1 MKCSI
6 FKRTVC
12 FLLIVT
18 FLLGVSMPVFATNE
32 DSHTE
37 SIGLNAFFE
46 NNYDT
51 TLLDHNATGHMTF
64 VEDMRGKVIG
74 TLAMEVLAMIYG
86 EEPEPNESKYMEVLI
101 NIMMTYEMENASD
114 ISEQCKMDTLKTA
127 ESLCM
132 DAVKAGTGLLFE
144 LTNVD
149 AAIEPLKDWLNIAV
163 EGLGTIA
170 DNTENWIEGI
180 GDLNAL
186 LQNYA
191 THDAFLY
198 QIESLATGELQSAAS
213 KLRTA
218 MTSAMKIKLETY
230 SDISEKNFQNYS
242 EFFFKDMFFEAL
254 KLTEEYATD
263 EGFQFFVELG
273 SDVMDMVGAIDL
285 GIEIGKLVGNV
296 AVNGEDIINRVLE
309 MKAVYDISV
318 VLEHWLK
325 DVKKRISTPYTE
337 AMDNWAID
345 YVRSGNYLIS
355 CRIRGEYCMYSLL
368 AKDSGLY
375 SHFGEKTAQQAENVY
390 NSLTMTLAE
399 IKEQLDGIL
408 SVLIVNVGSEM
419 PYEAVNANSKWNV
432 YGNNGQLYDNYTLR
446 IYDKQNLL
454 NFVHTGPM
462 DDLDPTVT
470 EYVIDNTEPFV
481 ITLEEGYAYTFEFV
495 DNADAEKV
503 KLMTVGV
510 TDDDPLLTS
519 VVDVET
525 EFGVTSLRQLTK
537 VIRYDSNGSYTQH
550 NLSYNENGL
559 LENYLIEYHSD
570 RFENT
575 REYRLAYDSNNR
587 LVCCKDPEKAC
598 PDYEYRYSQ
607 DGRLTGWSM
616 WEYDDAD
623 CESKYICEYD
633 NLGRLVK
640 EYTEYSEDG
649 MDVIIHTYDETGR
662 LTSVVSNNTFEISAG
677 TKTTMYDDQGRI
689 AEKVHDFSG
698 PYGSTY
704 RFRYSYD
711 YAPFILIECYEEGDW
726 IPSSLGLQD
735 IKPEELV
742 FFKLDKTATFEM
754 HDGYVSKIIGDDY
767 TYVFS
772 YGDGMIFK
780 TGNINVPQDTVDD
793 MNSQARTYQDIL
805 TMYHTSISLNWTNCD
820 GEDEYIG
827 DPDNACYMFK
837 HYEPNRKLEE
847 IGFALLDIN
856 NDGQDELFISLLDM
870 AVSGSFY
877 DMYTICNG
885 EIVHVV
891 SAGERDQYNLAE
903 NSSINNSGSGSAL
916 LSSEVNYRLDG
927 TDGTLK
933 INQAVVYDG
942 WRDSENP
949 WFYATTDYFD
959 AETYKYDYNLLE
971 PISEEKAFTLM
982 ADFPQNIY
990 LNLIPFSEYNLSINT
1005 EPLN

>member
-1 MKCSI
+1 MIVEETGLGALMGAPANILLLAWDIMSGTIPFYSEGLESI
-6 FKRTVC
+6 EFREISNYAQQVQNDACQNINT
-12 FLLIVT
+12 LIASLRANSTSLTPEDCVQLAEYCYIYLKSCYLARSSAIASLKNVSDET
-18 FLLGVSMPVFATNE
+18 HDKLESKISVEKEVNQKIAEYLSILSCAGIENNCYILGVLP
-32 DSHTE
+32 
-37 SIGLNAFFE
+37 
-46 NNYDT
+46 
-51 TLLDHNATGHMTF
+51 
-64 VEDMRGKVIG
+64 
-74 TLAMEVLAMIYG
+74 
-86 EEPEPNESKYMEVLI
+86 
-101 NIMMTYEMENASD
+101 
-114 ISEQCKMDTLKTA
+114 
-127 ESLCM
+127 
-132 DAVKAGTGLLFE
+132 
-144 LTNVD
+144 
-149 AAIEPLKDWLNIAV
+149 
-163 EGLGTIA
+163 
-170 DNTENWIEGI
+170 
-180 GDLNAL
+180 
-186 LQNYA
+186 
-191 THDAFLY
+191 
-198 QIESLATGELQSAAS
+198 
-213 KLRTA
+213 
-218 MTSAMKIKLETY
+218 
-230 SDISEKNFQNYS
+230 
-242 EFFFKDMFFEAL
+242 
-254 KLTEEYATD
+254 
-263 EGFQFFVELG
+263 
-273 SDVMDMVGAIDL
+273 
-285 GIEIGKLVGNV
+285 
-296 AVNGEDIINRVLE
+296 
-309 MKAVYDISV
+309 
-318 VLEHWLK
+318 
-325 DVKKRISTPYTE
+325 
-337 AMDNWAID
+337 
-345 YVRSGNYLIS
+345 
-355 CRIRGEYCMYSLL
+355 
-368 AKDSGLY
+368 
-375 SHFGEKTAQQAENVY
+375 
-390 NSLTMTLAE
+390 
-399 IKEQLDGIL
+399 
-408 SVLIVNVGSEM
+408 
-419 PYEAVNANSKWNV
+419 
-432 YGNNGQLYDNYTLR
+432 GNNDE
-446 IYDKQNLL
+446 LL
-454 NFVHTGPM
+454 K
-462 DDLDPTVT
+462 
-470 EYVIDNTEPFV
+470 I
-481 ITLEEGYAYTFEFV
+481 
-495 DNADAEKV
+495 
-503 KLMTVGV
+503 
-510 TDDDPLLTS
+510 DPLLTS